1 VELALNSVTDV
12 FIFIILCSGYVCSI
26 LWLYGDLATRGL
38 AGLGGAV
45 IAILIAIP
53 GLIAI
58 PVLVE
63 SPGLI
68 AVLLWPIGFLI
79 WLNERPPEKELEPD

>member
-1 VELALNSVTDV
+1 MELALNSVFDV
-12 FIFIILCSGYVCSI
+12 FVFIILCSGFVCSI

-38 AGLGGAV
+38 AGLRGGFIVLA
-45 IAILIAIP
+45 LAIP

-68 AVLLWPIGFLI
+68 AVLMWPLGFLI
-79 WLNERPPEKELEPD
+79 WLNERPEEKELGPD

>member
-1 VELALNSVTDV
+1 MELELNSVFDV
-12 FIFIILCSGYVCSI
+12 FVFIILCSGYVCSI

-38 AGLGGAV
+38 AGIGGAI

-53 GLIAI
+53 GPIAI
-58 PVLVE
+58 PVLVK

-68 AVLLWPIGFLI
+68 AVLLWPITFLI
-79 WLNERPPEKELEPD
+79 WLNERPAEKELEPD